1 MRLILF
7 FLIASTS
14 VSAQLKG
21 AITDIDNNPIPY
33 VNIYIENSYNGTT
46 SNENGD
52 YVLALS
58 KTGSYKVVFQ
68 FLGYKTQTSSIDIK
82 EFPYELDITLQD
94 ENISLNEVVINSNDN
109 LANRIIRSAIKNRK
123 SQLEKINSYSSDFYS
138 KGQIRI
144 DSLPEKFMGQEI
156 NVDIGLD
163 STRSGIIYLSE
174 TVSKIKYQRPD
185 KLTEKVIAS
194 KVSGDSNGFSF
205 NSALDVDY
213 NFYNN
218 TIQINSAII
227 SPISDYAFN
236 YYRYKLEGIFYDDS
250 GNLINK
256 IKVIPR
262 RENDPVFKGSIYIV
276 ENQWAIFGLD
286 LKVNGSQ
293 IQLPIADSI
302 SIKQN
307 LSYDIN

>member
-138 KGQIRI
+138 KGQIR
-144 DSLPEKFMGQEI
+144 
-156 NVDIGLD
+156 
-163 STRSGIIYLSE
+163 R
-174 TVSKIKYQRPD
+174 
-185 KLTEKVIAS
+185 
-194 KVSGDSNGFSF
+194 
-205 NSALDVDY
+205 
-213 NFYNN
+213 
-218 TIQINSAII
+218 
-227 SPISDYAFN
+227 
-236 YYRYKLEGIFYDDS
+236 
-250 GNLINK
+250 
-256 IKVIPR
+256 
-262 RENDPVFKGSIYIV
+262 
-276 ENQWAIFGLD
+276 
-286 LKVNGSQ
+286 
-293 IQLPIADSI
+293 
-302 SIKQN
+302 
-307 LSYDIN
+307 